1 MDNNILF
8 LNNYINDIEYDF
20 LKNGNTKYTYICKKF
35 YGVDIEKISIYIWT
49 LNIMDEFSEI
59 INEKCRDIEGIEKIS
74 KDIYDLIKTDRKKVI
89 LYSYLKGHL
98 LGYNNYVLIKEFKN
112 INKNINEED
121 LVEILSKFECDKH
134 IEIKTFQNNIKLK
147 DLYVNDE
154 NKLVENIKEFY
165 LINMEQKIKD
175 LNLQVDVEKMIN
187 SVNEIMIEDAKNK
200 YNEAILDGIIQK
212 INKKSPKINKITL

>member
-49 LNIMDEFSEI
+49 LNIMDEFSQT
-59 INEKCRDIEGIEKIS
+59 INEKCKDMGNIENIS
-74 KDIYDLIKTDRKKVI
+74 KDVYDLIKTDRKKVI

-98 LGYNNYVLIKEFKN
+98 LGYNNYMLIKEFKN
-112 INKNINEED
+112 INKGISEADFAE
-121 LVEILSKFECDKH
+121 LLSKSEDDEYL
-134 IEIKTFQNNIKLK
+134 EIKKFQHDIKLK
-147 DLYVNDE
+147 EIYINDE
-154 NKLVENIKEFY
+154 NKLVENIKKFY
-165 LINMEQKIKD
+165 LTGMEERIRE
-175 LNLQVDVEKMIN
+175 LNLKENVEKIIN
-187 SVNEIMIEDAKNK
+187 SVNEIMIDDAKNK

-212 INKKSPKINKITL
+212 INKKSPKINKIPL

>member
-49 LNIMDEFSEI
+49 LNIMDEFSQT
-59 INEKCRDIEGIEKIS
+59 INEKCKDMDNIEKIS

-98 LGYNNYVLIKEFKN
+98 LGYNNYMLIKEFKN
-112 INKNINEED
+112 INKGISEADFAE
-121 LVEILSKFECDKH
+121 LLSKSEDDEYL
-134 IEIKTFQNNIKLK
+134 EIK
-147 DLYVNDE
+147 
-154 NKLVENIKEFY
+154 
-165 LINMEQKIKD
+165 KISTRYKVKRD
-175 LNLQVDVEKMIN
+175 I
-187 SVNEIMIEDAKNK
+187 
-200 YNEAILDGIIQK
+200 Y
-212 INKKSPKINKITL
+212 